1 MFSAVTFMLYD
12 FLFSSGNLT
21 RKKNQSFQKKTER
34 TLVEKAGL
42 FHLGSFSLQ
51 EEKILLRK
59 VAIVVI
65 DGIFK
70 CPFESSLC

>member
-1 MFSAVTFMLYD
+1 MLYD